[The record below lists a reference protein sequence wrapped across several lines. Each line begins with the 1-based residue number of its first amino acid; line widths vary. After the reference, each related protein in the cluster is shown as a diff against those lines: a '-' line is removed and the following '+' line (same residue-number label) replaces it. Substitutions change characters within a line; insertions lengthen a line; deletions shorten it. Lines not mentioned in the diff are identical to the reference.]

1 MRILTLV
8 PAILAL
14 LLAGLPEAVPAQGG
28 LADPQ
33 ALANQSL
40 RGYTHMFIA
49 YFIAWAIIFGWVVSI
64 GRRLARLEKSLRE

>member
-1 MRILTLV
+1 MRILILV
-8 PAILAL
+8 AVILAL
-14 LLAGLPEAVPAQGG
+14 LLAGVPEAVAAQTG

-33 ALANQSL
+33 ALASQSL

-64 GRRLARLEKSLRE
+64 GRRLARLEKRLRK